1 MYLCIDIGGTKTLVA
16 LMNNR
21 RRILN
26 SFRFATPH
34 DQNIF
39 FDTLVSEIRANFSL
53 EGLKVVSVAIPGPVE
68 NNKILWF
75 SNLPW
80 TDFDLD
86 GKLKKLF
93 RVPLF
98 FENDATLAGLSEAE
112 GLPGLSIY
120 LTFSTGIGG
129 TVIRDGHIDPAFD
142 TFEPG
147 HDEYIFRGKL
157 LAWEDFSSAKAIAD
171 YYGKLTSKIK
181 KKTDWVEI
189 SCRMATG
196 LRPIIA
202 YIRPDHII
210 LGGPL
215 GLDLKKYR
223 QPLEKQ
229 LSVALPPGVSMP
241 KFTIAKYKHESV
253 IYGCYLH
260 AKRQLAAQ

>member
-1 MYLCIDIGGTKTLVA
+1 MYLCIDIGATKTLVA

-34 DQNIF
+34 DQDVF
-39 FDTLVSEIRANFSL
+39 LDTLTSEVRANFSID
-53 EGLKVVSVAIPGPVE
+53 GLKVISVAVPGPVE
-68 NNKILWF
+68 NNQILWID
-75 SNLPW
+75 NLPW
-80 TDFDLD
+80 TNFNLD
-86 GKLKKLF
+86 GNLKKLF
-93 RVPLF
+93 RTPVFL
-98 FENDATLAGLSEAE
+98 ENDATLAGIAE
-112 GLPGLSIY
+112 TENLPGLSVY
-120 LTFSTGIGG
+120 LTFSTGIGS
-129 TVIRDGHIDPAFD
+129 TVIRDGQVDPAFD

-147 HDEYIFRGKL
+147 HDEYSFRGKL
-157 LAWEDFSSAKAIAD
+157 LAWEDFASAKAIAD

-181 KKTDWVEI
+181 KKSDWVEI

-202 YIRPDHII
+202 YIRPDNII

-229 LSVALPPGVSMP
+229 LSVSLPPGVSMP
-241 KFTIAKYKHESV
+241 KFTTAKYKHEST
-253 IYGCYLH
+253 IYGCYVY
-260 AKRQLAAQ
+260 AQRQLAAQ